1 MPALARE
8 RSRGHHPRI
17 RRGIAL
23 SLQQRWWGILG
34 MALHRAVAH
43 CVLNY
48 HSGADLVTTLL
59 EPTVA
64 IADLEAVSELA

>member
-1 MPALARE
+1 
-8 RSRGHHPRI
+8 
-17 RRGIAL
+17 
-23 SLQQRWWGILG
+23 

-59 EPTVA
+59 EPTPA